1 MNAARTTVGKDN
13 IEKEPSSELKLKL
26 LLSEHSPIR
35 VLKFTYTFKN
45 IKYWMSMHLSR
56 HKIGVEHFIKTQRD
70 DRTGVDRDNLPQ
82 SELVNHTISL
92 NAQAIINISR
102 KRLCNKTHEET
113 KHAWVCFL
121 RELSKAEDELVA
133 VCVPECIYRNGICPE
148 IECCGFIHTSEFKL
162 LSKGYKNIF
171 NPKNISKTN

>member
-13 IEKEPSSELKLKL
+13 IGKEPSSEWKLKL

-35 VLKFTYTFKN
+35 LLKFTYTFKS

-56 HKIGVEHFIKTQRD
+56 HKVGVEHFIKTQRD

-82 SELVNHTISL
+82 SALVNHTISL

-113 KHAWVCFL
+113 KHGWKCFL
-121 RELSKAEDELVA
+121 EDIRKTEHELFN
-133 VCVPECIYRNGICPE
+133 VCVPECVYRNGICPE
-148 IECCGFIHTSEFKL
+148 VESCGFIHTANFKKAL
-162 LSKGYKNIF
+162 ELYRGNF
-171 NPKNISKTN
+171 NSKNISNQL